1 MGEKT
6 WVKKK
11 KKETKSVHTVT
22 QSRVGKLRKG
32 FALVSEARVEKLRRI
47 FHWARRKWRR
57 GKLLGRLLDV
67 DEP

>member
-1 MGEKT
+1 MGQ
-6 WVKKK
+6 KK

-47 FHWARRKWRR
+47 FHWARRIRRKWRR
-57 GKLLGRLLDV
+57 GKHLGRLLDV